1 MRYKFIDCIECS
13 PASEANIFSAK
24 KIPLFYALRTFTT
37 IFYSNIYST
46 RCNVIQFILPGRC
59 STCFGWYL
67 HPSSGAQ
74 TNVSTAYGICHTV
87 TATCCYRGRVGTGLS
102 VLWVACNGIALPLYC
117 PSLLILIMK
126 GNEMHYFSNLFD
138 KVLYMFRT
146 GLLSIIR

>member
-87 TATCCYRGRVGTGLS
+87 TATCCYRGRVETGLS
-102 VLWVACNGIALPLYC
+102 VLWVAYATHSTQSCIFLWKVYYHITSGTSITV
-117 PSLLILIMK
+117 SS
-126 GNEMHYFSNLFD
+126 HHRNLHD
-138 KVLYMFRT
+138 CHIYIDSRT
-146 GLLSIIR
+146 L